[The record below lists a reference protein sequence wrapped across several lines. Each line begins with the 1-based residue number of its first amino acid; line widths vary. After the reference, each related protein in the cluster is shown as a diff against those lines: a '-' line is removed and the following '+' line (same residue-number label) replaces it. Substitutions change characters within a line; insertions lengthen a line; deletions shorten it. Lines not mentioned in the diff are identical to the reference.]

1 MKRYKQFCE
10 ALDMLNEAS
19 LGSKYDN
26 TNYVISKGKKVT
38 VTRELVKNIPLV
50 KDVSLLAF
58 KYVEKPDLQRKSA
71 DDFFKSLPKPG
82 ANTGVFEVVY
92 DGADTG
98 YNITLNSSGMTHEK
112 GATAGRSSSS
122 QDVPL
127 GESYAALCATA
138 YAMNPSTKFS
148 DKDLKAAYD
157 RGDYSNKFDKIIGVG
172 SSWRKSGHN
181 SAKAIADLFSTKSIA
196 GAHDAGIMEVVD
208 AEFKRLNKVERVFPN
223 INKWTPADI
232 WMYDTSA
239 KSDII
244 RQVKSS
250 VDLIS
255 LNAVIETLCT
265 QRKLFGVS
273 LKQTTK
279 PVSKATPF
287 NTEGAI
293 IPVISD
299 ITETYGKR
307 GFFKSIDVFIFYNYS
322 DMPQSIQ
329 FRNFGTWQG
338 EITITGSAAKHG
350 KVGQG
355 SINKILNSNQCPTIE
370 DTIKSGSAKFVK
382 DKQSFYLEFY
392 NTAKKSPEVSG
403 MDYETFVST
412 LESSPLYNGS
422 GKLSDS
428 EIGIRLTSKLLG
440 CQFLE
445 QYKAFSSEVIKD
457 LVGYASSSTKQSAA
471 FFKVGG

>member
-92 DGADTG
+92 DGVDTG
-98 YNITLNSSGMTHEK
+98 YNITLNSNDMTHEK

-138 YAMNPSTKFS
+138 YAMNSSTKFS

-157 RGDYSNKFDKIIGVG
+157 RGDYSNKFNDIIGV
-172 SSWRKSGHN
+172 SKSWKTSGHN
-181 SAKAIADLFSTKSIA
+181 SAKAITDLFSTRNIA
-196 GAHDAGIMEVVD
+196 GAHDAGIMEVVTK
-208 AEFKRLNKVERVFPN
+208 EYMRVNKIERAFTD
-223 INKWTPADI
+223 INKWSPADI
-232 WMYDTSA
+232 WMYDVSA

-244 RQVKSS
+244 RQIQSS
-250 VDLIS
+250 VDLIN
-255 LNAVIETLCT
+255 LNAVIENLCT
-265 QRKLFGVS
+265 EGKLFGVS
-273 LKQTTK
+273 LKQTK
-279 PVSKATPF
+279 KVVSKATPY

-299 ITETYGKR
+299 IKETYGKR
-307 GFFKSIDVFIFYNYS
+307 SFFKSIDVFIFYNYS

-355 SINKILNSNQCPTIE
+355 KINSILKSNQCPTIE
-370 DTIKSGSAKFVK
+370 DTIKTGSAKFVK
-382 DKQSFYLEFY
+382 DKEGFYLEFY
-392 NTAKKSPEVSG
+392 NAAKNSPEVSG
-403 MDYETFVST
+403 MNYETFIST
-412 LESSPLYNGS
+412 LESSVLYNGP
-422 GKLSDS
+422 GDLSDMQ
-428 EIGIRLTSKLLG
+428 IGARLTSKLLG
-440 CQFLE
+440 CLFLE
-445 QYKAFSSEVIKD
+445 QYRAFSSEVIKD
-457 LVGYASSSTKQSAA
+457 LVGYASSSSKQSAA